1 MKQSMAAFLSLQTV
15 FKFSCLRE
23 IHRIALPNQFPRSL
37 PFGPFGPARIVLFDS
52 SRDIVGHTDVKLS
65 LVVLD
70 NVNAIDHRGSEKLV
84 AGAGFEPATF
94 RL

>member
-1 MKQSMAAFLSLQTV
+1 
-15 FKFSCLRE
+15 
-23 IHRIALPNQFPRSL
+23 
-37 PFGPFGPARIVLFDS
+37 VLINS
-52 SRDIVGHTDVKLS
+52 SADIIEQANVKLS
-65 LVVLD
+65 LAILD